1 MVCYHVGI
9 AADSDPFRFFVD
21 SIRWLCYRY
30 ESTFGWKWIVPMRIF
45 VSNLAIHPMN
55 NQLRFLIPGDA
66 MSNSNSLRLGL
77 CTSGSTYI
85 SFTFDLPASI
95 GVGSDMLIFTF

>member
-1 MVCYHVGI
+1 
-9 AADSDPFRFFVD
+9 
-21 SIRWLCYRY
+21 
-30 ESTFGWKWIVPMRIF
+30 MRIF

-66 MSNSNSLRLGL
+66 TSNSNSFRLGL
-77 CTSGSTYI
+77 CTSGSTYV